1 MKRFTG
7 GFLSIVI
14 TLTMATGVTAQDGPK
29 LHALT
34 FGDAPKYGP
43 DFKQLDY
50 VNPDAPKGGTVKFSS
65 LGGFD
70 TFNPFVPRGD
80 IAPGLNY
87 VFETLTTS
95 PDDDALGEYGL
106 IAESMELAADR
117 TWIEFNLRPE
127 AKWHD
132 GQPITADDVIFS
144 FNILK
149 EKGSPFY
156 GFYYADVTK
165 VEKLDDHRVKFTFRT
180 GDNRELPIIMG
191 QLPILPKHY
200 WEGKA
205 FDEPTLT
212 PPLGSG
218 PYKIDSFE
226 PGRSVT
232 LRRVTDWWA
241 KDLPINRGR
250 YNYDVIRYDL
260 YRDPT
265 VAREAFKGGAYDFN
279 SENSAKAW
287 ATAYDTPAV
296 KDGRIVKETLP
307 DANPDGM
314 QCYVYNL
321 RRPIFADRKTR
332 EALSYAFDFEWSNKA
347 LFYGQY
353 QRSRS
358 FFENSEMAA
367 TGMPSPE
374 ELKILGPLKG
384 KIPDEVFT
392 AEYNPPKTNGSGS
405 SRDNLTIAAKL
416 LDEAGWKVE
425 NGKRTRNGQAL
436 TFEILLYDPQFERIT
451 EPFIRNLEKIGVSA
465 TMRTVDSAQYQ
476 ERIRKFDF
484 DMINGGFGQSL
495 SPGNEQRDFWGSAA
509 ADQPDSRN
517 VIGIKDPVIDG
528 LVDQL
533 IAAPNRKDLVVHV
546 RALDRVLQWGF
557 YVIPQWHYAFTR
569 IAYWDKFGRPA
580 KLPEPA
586 YGIGMTAWWIDP
598 AKEAALNSKMAQAM
612 TSPPAAAD
620 PAASPAIDSTT
631 TAPVTAMPA
640 PAESDRGKSPV
651 MMGVYGLGF
660 LTAIAIVFAIGRSRR
675 K

>member
-1 MKRFTG
+1 MKRILG
-7 GFLSIVI
+7 GLVGAAIMVA
-14 TLTMATGVTAQDGPK
+14 MAGAALAQDGQK

-50 VNPDAPKGGTVKFSS
+50 VNPDAPKGGTVKFSAF
-65 LGGFD
+65 GGYD
-70 TFNPFVPRGD
+70 TFNPYVPRGD
-80 IAPGLNY
+80 LAPGLGY

-95 PDDDALGEYGL
+95 PDDDSLGEYGL
-106 IAESMELAADR
+106 IAESMELAQDR
-117 TWIEFNLRPE
+117 TWIQFNLRPE
-127 AKWHD
+127 ARWHD
-132 GQPITADDVIFS
+132 GKPITADDVVFS

-149 EKGSPFY
+149 EKGNPFY
-156 GFYYADVTK
+156 RFYYADVTN
-165 VEKLDDHRVKFTFRT
+165 VEKIDDHSVKFTFRS

-191 QLPILPKHY
+191 QLPVLPKHY

-232 LRRVTDWWA
+232 LRRVDDWWG

-250 YNYDVIRYDL
+250 YNYDVMRFDL
-260 YRDPT
+260 YRDLT
-265 VAREAFKGGAYDFN
+265 VAREAFKGGAFDFN

-287 ATAYDTPAV
+287 ATAYDTPAI
-296 KDGRIVKETLP
+296 KDGRIIKETLP

-314 QCYVYNL
+314 QCYVYNI

-367 TGMPSPE
+367 SGLPSPE
-374 ELKILGPLKG
+374 ELKILEPFKG

-392 AEYNPPKTNGSGS
+392 AEYNPPKTDGSGS
-405 SRDNLTIAAKL
+405 NRDNLTIAAKL

-425 NGKRTRNGQAL
+425 NGKRMRNGQEL
-436 TFEILLYDPQFERIT
+436 TFEILLYDAQFERIT

-465 TMRTVDSAQYQ
+465 RLRTVDSAQYQ
-476 ERIRKFDF
+476 ERLRKFDF

-517 VIGIKDPVIDG
+517 VIGIKDPAIDS

-533 IAAPNRKDLVVHV
+533 IAAPTRKDLIVHTQ
-546 RALDRVLQWGF
+546 ALDRVLQWGF

-569 IAYWDKFGRPA
+569 IAFWDKFGRPA
-580 KLPEPA
+580 KLPDPA
-586 YGIGMTAWWIDP
+586 YGIGSTAWWIDP
-598 AKEAALNSKMAQAM
+598 AKEAALKSKMP
-612 TSPPAAAD
+612 SAA
-620 PAASPAIDSTT
+620 PAASSE
-631 TAPVTAMPA
+631 PA
-640 PAESDRGKSPV
+640 PAATQSGAAQPAAPAPAGAAESDRGKSPI
-651 MMGVYGLGF
+651 MMGIYGLGI
-660 LTAIAIVFAIGRSRR
+660 LAAIAIAFAIGRSRR